1 MNYTDSK
8 YFDDIASE
16 HELKPFVQ
24 VGVGELYITSQ
35 RPRQLVRKFE
45 NEQHAVAYGEI
56 SRAVGAL
63 ISSDP
68 ALSRVAAYTS
78 DHRVG
83 RDFVLRDWVVFQFS
97 LSSYEDP
104 DEFEPTDVAPAQEL
118 RSVVASWV
126 DGRSVLPSQRD
137 RVLTSVIEASL
148 FHWSSKTILEEDP
161 ELWRVV
167 EPVITA
173 EHLSS
178 WRAAESE

>member
-1 MNYTDSK
+1 MDEK

-16 HELKPFVQ
+16 LELKPFVQ

-45 NEQHAVAYGEI
+45 NEQDAVAYGEI

-68 ALSRVAAYTS
+68 TLSRVAAYTS

-83 RDFVLRDWVVFQFS
+83 RDFVLRDWVVYQFS
-97 LSSYEDP
+97 LSSYQDP
-104 DEFEPTDVAPAQEL
+104 DEFEPTDVAPAHKM
-118 RSVVASWV
+118 RSVVAPWV
-126 DGRSVLPSQRD
+126 DRRSEMPLTSD
-137 RVLTSVIEASL
+137 NVLTNVVKASL
-148 FHWSSKTILEEDP
+148 LDWSSKTILNDTAER
-161 ELWRVV
+161 WHIV

-173 EHLSS
+173 EDLSS
-178 WRAAESE
+178 WISAERK